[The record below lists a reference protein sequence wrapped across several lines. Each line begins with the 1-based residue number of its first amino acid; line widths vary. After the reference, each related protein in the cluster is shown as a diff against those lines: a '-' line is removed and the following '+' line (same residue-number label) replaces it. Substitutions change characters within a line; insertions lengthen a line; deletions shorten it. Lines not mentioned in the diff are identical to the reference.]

1 MTNKLN
7 ILVLEDELVR
17 REWFNKIF
25 FTDNIDFCFTAEKA
39 IKLLQNNQYD
49 LVFLDRDLGDTSDT
63 NNNGE
68 KVALEIMKQKLNLN
82 ATIVIHTMNDYGQK
96 TMRSYL
102 EKTHNVENI
111 PYTLLLK
118 LKRED
123 FN

>member
-1 MTNKLN
+1 MTKKLN
-7 ILVLEDELVR
+7 ILVLEDELIR

-25 FTDNIDFCFTAEKA
+25 FTDNITFTCSVNKT
-39 IKLLQNNQYD
+39 IQCLKNNEYD
-49 LVFLDRDLGDTSDT
+49 LVFLDRDLGDTDPKE
-63 NNNGE
+63 NGE

-111 PYTLLLK
+111 PYIQLIK